1 MKKSVLLIITLAVSL
16 NAGAQSQRMLEQQAA
31 REAAEKSPT
40 AVTLT
45 ERAKSQYTAQTAMPA
60 EVTWKRDIY
69 RELDLRKEK
78 NAALYYPEEP
88 LGDRVNFFTL
98 LLNLILDGKIKA
110 YEWRLDGNELF
121 TKDNELDVENMLDT
135 YIYTYEKTAN
145 GYKVDPS
152 NIPSNELEKY
162 YIKETHYL
170 DQLSNYRTRVTAICP
185 VLMRTDWGTKP
196 TPYPMFW
203 VNYDD
208 ISPYLGQSPVM
219 TSSYNNTT
227 NMSLDDYFVMRQYE
241 GDIYKTSNLRNE
253 TLEQICG
260 GDSLLVIQERERIE
274 KQLRDFENGLWS
286 ESGTRDDESSAAE
299 SDDKTAKKEK
309 AVKERKE
316 KEPRPA
322 KQPRSGSADSERISV
337 RR

>member
-1 MKKSVLLIITLAVSL
+1 MKKSVLLILTLAVSL

-299 SDDKTAKKEK
+299 SDDKAAKKEK

>member
-1 MKKSVLLIITLAVSL
+1 MKKSVLLILTLAVSL

-322 KQPRSGSADSERISV
+322 KQPRSGSADLERISV

>member
-1 MKKSVLLIITLAVSL
+1 MKKSVLLILTLAVSL